1 MWYIVA
7 LLGVFITVACLEYA
21 VFLWRRR
28 NDRLVAELIA
38 LEEAERAMHDA
49 NVLVCLHQ
57 VTNLLDAIYF
67 YTSSMGVKYDR
78 NSRRAIAA
86 NVQIAREIIAHRA
99 GPSPFIDRSHMP
111 GNIWPFTKD
120 GKVQP

>member
-1 MWYIVA
+1 MRYVIA
-7 LLGVFITVACLEYA
+7 LLGVFIAVACLEYA

-28 NDRLVAELIA
+28 NDRIVAELTA

-49 NVLVCLHQ
+49 NVLVCLHH
-57 VTNLLDAIYF
+57 VTNLLDAVYL
-67 YTSSMGVKYDR
+67 YTSSMGVRYDR
-78 NSRRAIAA
+78 NSRRAIAT

-99 GPSPFIDRSHMP
+99 GPSPFIDRSHIP

-120 GKVQP
+120 GKVKP